1 LKAAATPLGQ
11 ASWLTPVETLTRVLA
26 AYQASRSVTVV
37 SADGL
42 RIVLEPIVEMAFIRR
57 EGLLA
62 HLRDALDADEVPEAD
77 IDAARVLLEA
87 VAAAEDSGGG
97 DATGK
102 VWSAAPALAA
112 ELVLDAG
119 SPGVTEL
126 ARAVEEM
133 PPIVE
138 WMNRQAE
145 ARARA
150 RARDRDPQVDLLLD
164 TVLEGLGN
172 CEDLTGTVRE
182 EFVQLV
188 NEVLRFAADRADI
201 GRESGGKDV
210 AYLFPP
216 ADGNPFTEDYL
227 QRDIYSWLCSS
238 GLRRFTRMEER
249 DVAAGRADVTV
260 TQDHRF
266 TIEVKRELR
275 NASREALM
283 AAYGAQ
289 AAAYSVAGPRLSFE
303 MILDLTDHTHGTPS
317 LKESLWIQEVPIAG
331 GEPRHV
337 VTVVIR
343 GNRPTPREMKTGSG

>member
-1 LKAAATPLGQ
+1 
-11 ASWLTPVETLTRVLA
+11 
-26 AYQASRSVTVV
+26 
-37 SADGL
+37 
-42 RIVLEPIVEMAFIRR
+42 
-57 EGLLA
+57 
-62 HLRDALDADEVPEAD
+62 
-77 IDAARVLLEA
+77 
-87 VAAAEDSGGG
+87 
-97 DATGK
+97 
-102 VWSAAPALAA
+102 
-112 ELVLDAG
+112 
-119 SPGVTEL
+119 
-126 ARAVEEM
+126 
-133 PPIVE
+133 
-138 WMNRQAE
+138 
-145 ARARA
+145 
-150 RARDRDPQVDLLLD
+150 
-164 TVLEGLGN
+164 
-172 CEDLTGTVRE
+172 
-182 EFVQLV
+182 V

-201 GRESGGKDV
+201 GRESGSKDV

-216 ADGNPFTEDYL
+216 ADGNAFTEDYL

-317 LKESLWIQEVPIAG
+317 LKESLWVQEVPIAG

>member
-1 LKAAATPLGQ
+1 VEELTAATVRRAAFSTRSAMGGWAAPRRQAEAEWYALAHTLKAAATPLGQ

-164 TVLEGLGN
+164 TVLEGLG
-172 CEDLTGTVRE
+172 TAKTSPARS
-182 EFVQLV
+182 
-188 NEVLRFAADRADI
+188 
-201 GRESGGKDV
+201 GRSS
-210 AYLFPP
+210 
-216 ADGNPFTEDYL
+216 
-227 QRDIYSWLCSS
+227 YSW
-238 GLRRFTRMEER
+238 
-249 DVAAGRADVTV
+249 
-260 TQDHRF
+260 
-266 TIEVKRELR
+266 
-275 NASREALM
+275 
-283 AAYGAQ
+283 
-289 AAAYSVAGPRLSFE
+289 
-303 MILDLTDHTHGTPS
+303 
-317 LKESLWIQEVPIAG
+317 
-331 GEPRHV
+331 
-337 VTVVIR
+337 
-343 GNRPTPREMKTGSG
+343 